1 MVTTLNE
8 ITDAGVSIWLDDL
21 SRGRI
26 VSGGLADY
34 ISTLNVRGVTT
45 NPSIFEN
52 SIASG
57 SADYSDQ
64 IESCAKAGLNADET
78 VRLITTDDVRDA
90 CDLFM
95 KTFEA
100 SAGMDGR
107 VSIEVDPRLARDTQG
122 TIDSARDLWRL
133 VDRPNVLIKIPATVE
148 GLPAI
153 TAVIGAGISVNV
165 TLIFS
170 VERYREVVDA
180 YIAGLEL
187 ASTNGIDLSSIQS
200 VASFFVSRL
209 DSSVDSALKE
219 IGTDRALG
227 LLGKAAIS
235 NARIAWQVHLDS
247 LTSNKWQA
255 LSNAQVQRP
264 LWAST
269 GVKDPAYADTR
280 YVMELIGPGCV
291 NTMPEK
297 TLLAVQDH
305 GEFLGDTL
313 SGMADA
319 SSSVFNEL
327 ADVGIDLSQIFMNL
341 ETDGVQKF
349 EVAWQHLLSAVDQ
362 ALANGS
368 AAPK

>member
-1 MVTTLNE
+1 MVTTLKE

-26 VSGGLADY
+26 ASGGLADY
-34 ISTLNVRGVTT
+34 ISRLNVRGVTT
-45 NPSIFEN
+45 NPTIFEN
-52 SIASG
+52 AIASG
-57 SADYSDQ
+57 SADYSEQ
-64 IESCAKAGLNADET
+64 IENCAKAGLNADET

-95 KTFEA
+95 KTFEE
-100 SAGMDGR
+100 SGGVDGR

-133 VDRPNVLIKIPATVE
+133 VDRPNVLIKIPATAE

-153 TAVIGAGISVNV
+153 TAIIGEGISVNV

-170 VERYREVVDA
+170 VERYKEVIDA

-187 ASTNGIDLSSIQS
+187 ANTNEIDLSSIQS
-200 VASFFVSRL
+200 VASFFISRL

-219 IGTDRALG
+219 IGTDRALS

-235 NARIAWQVHLDS
+235 NARVAWQVHLDTLAS
-247 LTSNKWQA
+247 RKWRQ
-255 LSNAQVQRP
+255 LSRAQVQRP

-305 GEFLGDTL
+305 GQFHGDTL
-313 SGMADA
+313 SGMANA
-319 SSSVFNEL
+319 SSSVLEEL
-327 ADVGIDLSQIFMNL
+327 ADIGIDLNQILAEL
-341 ETDGVQKF
+341 EVDGVDKF
-349 EVAWQHLLSAVDQ
+349 EAAWQQLLSAVDQ
-362 ALANGS
+362 ALAQGS
-368 AAPK
+368 ASIK